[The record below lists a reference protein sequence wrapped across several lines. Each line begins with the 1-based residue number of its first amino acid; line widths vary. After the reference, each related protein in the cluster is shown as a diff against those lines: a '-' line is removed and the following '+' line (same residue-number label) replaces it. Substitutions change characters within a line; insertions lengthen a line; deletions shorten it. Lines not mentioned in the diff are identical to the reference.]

1 MRLRW
6 PAQQTMPHMLYEV
19 SNLAQRA
26 TKATYADYK
35 EAVKLHQKFVEEA
48 NAGRARL
55 TYPPLDKNNKWFYVS
70 YFDASLGKESD
81 GKSQL
86 GAVHFIT
93 TAAARTGPAAAAPVE
108 FSTNK
113 SSRVLRSSMSA
124 EACSMSSCVDRHL
137 YGRLVIDM
145 MLYGYKTLD
154 ENWRTTMGISG
165 GVVTDAKSLYD
176 HMGTTGQIP
185 TERQTVLDLMVARD
199 HLESGAYELFW
210 VPTHRQHADAL
221 SKKMKNILWE
231 TFCKLPR
238 ISLKETEDERKLE
251 EHRKGLRKAQRQ
263 RRKDRMK
270 GREPSQAAP
279 AHVQYVQLQSC
290 QHTLLAM

>member
-1 MRLRW
+1 
-6 PAQQTMPHMLYEV
+6 
-19 SNLAQRA
+19 
-26 TKATYADYK
+26 
-35 EAVKLHQKFVEEA
+35 
-48 NAGRARL
+48 
-55 TYPPLDKNNKWFYVS
+55 
-70 YFDASLGKESD
+70 
-81 GKSQL
+81 
-86 GAVHFIT
+86 
-93 TAAARTGPAAAAPVE
+93 
-108 FSTNK
+108 
-113 SSRVLRSSMSA
+113 MSA
-124 EACSMSSCVDRHL
+124 EACSMSICVDRHL

-145 MLYGYKTLD
+145 MLYGHKTLD

-185 TERQTVLDLMVARD
+185 TERQTMLDLMVARD

-210 VPTHRQHADAL
+210 VPTHRQHADGL
-221 SKKMKNILWE
+221 TKKMKNILWE